1 MILVINCLIE
11 EALVD
16 DFSQALDRELGAL
29 NQQHHCVR
37 ASELA
42 TLDVDVFSHLI
53 VSGSEASTTCRQP
66 WEDSLERVVRCF
78 FASGRPVLG
87 ICYGHQF
94 LAKVLAGPDHV
105 RRAATPEFG
114 WVAPTLNTSPLFEGL
129 QAPTFMVCHFDEV
142 HHLPVQFRILGS
154 SPDCAVQA
162 FQYKDLP
169 VYGVQFHPEYG
180 LAEAQK
186 CFQAVARHGTCNIT
200 PPPADLT
207 VLEQRKRVFE
217 NFVNLRQVHISPLA
231 EAEKP
236 CLSVQGGGGDA

>member
-29 NQQHHCVR
+29 SQQHLCVR

-42 TLDVDVFSHLI
+42 ALDEDAFSHLI
-53 VSGSEASTTCRQP
+53 VSGSEASTTSSQP
-66 WEDSLERVVRCF
+66 WEDSLELVVNSF
-78 FASGRPVLG
+78 VASGRPVLG

-105 RRAATPEFG
+105 RRAETPEFG
-114 WVAPTLNTSPLFEGL
+114 WVTPALDSSPLFEGL
-129 QAPTFMVCHFDEV
+129 HAPTFMVCHFDEV
-142 HHLPVQFRILGS
+142 HHLPEQFRVLGA

-186 CFQAVARHGTCNIT
+186 CFQAVARHGTYNIA
-200 PPPADLT
+200 PPPEDRT
-207 VLEQRKRVFE
+207 VLNQRKRVFE
-217 NFVNLRQVHISPLA
+217 NFVKLRQVQVSPLA
-231 EAEKP
+231 EAEQA
-236 CLSVQGGGGDA
+236 CLGSPSGGRGV

>member
-1 MILVINCLIE
+1 MILVVNCLIE

-29 NQQHHCVR
+29 NQQHRCVR

-42 TLDVDVFSHLI
+42 AIDEDAFSHLI

-66 WEDSLERVVRCF
+66 WEESLERVVQRF
-78 FASGRPVLG
+78 VASGKPLLG

-114 WVAPTLNTSPLFEGL
+114 WVAPALNASPLLEGL

-142 HHLPVQFRILGS
+142 HHLPVHFRILGS

-186 CFQAVARHGTCNIT
+186 CFQAVARHGTYCIT
-200 PPPADLT
+200 APPADHS
-207 VLEQRKRVFE
+207 VLDQRRRIFE
-217 NFVNLRQVHISPLA
+217 NFVKLRQVRISSLA
-231 EAEKP
+231 EAEQA
-236 CLSVQGGGGDA
+236 CLSACGGGRGV